1 MMFNIGNFFIKKQVR
16 KNKYRRINMTPIIPA
31 AAIASAH
38 VAANMIRNNMQ
49 SSGYSYNELSYKDRH
64 LLAVQNALLQCQDLS
79 NIPTVEEYIFTN
91 TNAKERTEESC
102 VNCKHSKY
110 FPYLIY
116 DEDEEWYESKYV
128 CLKKLI
134 ELSLDDSII
143 DNEHICKLYEY
154 DESKINKCCRCCCG
168 E

>member
-1 MMFNIGNFFIKKQVR
+1 MA
-16 KNKYRRINMTPIIPA
+16 IIAPA

-49 SSGYSYNELSYKDRH
+49 GSGSSYNELSYKDRH

-79 NIPTVEEYIFTN
+79 DIPTIEEYIFTN

-102 VNCKHSKY
+102 VNCKYSKY

-116 DEDEEWYESKYV
+116 NEDEEWYESKYV

-134 ELSLDDSII
+134 ELSLDDSIV

-154 DESKINKCCRCCCG
+154 DESKINKCCCCG

>member
-1 MMFNIGNFFIKKQVR
+1 MA
-16 KNKYRRINMTPIIPA
+16 PIIPA

-38 VAANMIRNNMQ
+38 VAANIIRNNMQ
-49 SSGYSYNELSYKDRH
+49 SSGSSYNELSYKDRH

-79 NIPTVEEYIFTN
+79 DVPDVKEYIFTN
-91 TNAKERTEESC
+91 TNAQERTEESC
-102 VNCKHSKY
+102 VNCKYSKY

-116 DEDEEWYESKYV
+116 NDDEEWYESKYV

-134 ELSLDDSII
+134 ELSLDDSIV
-143 DNEHICKLYEY
+143 DNEHICNLYEY
-154 DESKINKCCRCCCG
+154 DESKINKCCCCG

>member
-1 MMFNIGNFFIKKQVR
+1 MA
-16 KNKYRRINMTPIIPA
+16 IIAPA

-49 SSGYSYNELSYKDRH
+49 SSGSSYNELSYKDRH

-79 NIPTVEEYIFTN
+79 NIPDVKEYIFTN
-91 TNAKERTEESC
+91 TNAKERTKESC
-102 VNCKHSKY
+102 VNCKYSKY

-116 DEDEEWYESKYV
+116 NEDEEWYESKYV

-134 ELSLDDSII
+134 ELPLDDSIV
-143 DNEHICKLYEY
+143 DNEHICNLYEY
-154 DESKINKCCRCCCG
+154 DESKINKCCRCCG

>member
-1 MMFNIGNFFIKKQVR
+1 MA
-16 KNKYRRINMTPIIPA
+16 PIIPA

-49 SSGYSYNELSYKDRH
+49 RESSYCEGLSYKDRH
-64 LLAVQNALLQCQDLS
+64 LIAVQNALFQCQDLS
-79 NIPTVEEYIFTN
+79 NVPTVKEYIFTD
-91 TNAKERTEESC
+91 TNARERTKESC

-110 FPYLIY
+110 FAYLIY
-116 DEDEEWYESKYV
+116 NEYEECYESKYV

-134 ELSLDDSII
+134 ELSLDDSIV
-143 DNEHICKLYEY
+143 DNEHICNLYEY
-154 DESKINKCCRCCCG
+154 DESKINKCCCCG